1 LINLKLIIFRK
12 GTNGKIQIKN
22 TVTPETKDTKNKQAN
37 QTNKANTNIIS
48 IHNSNQPLVTNTNS
62 NSLHKSKKNTNPMDT
77 DKIMFRKVDLDYIP
91 GLDDDLKVILPA
103 SFEASLAASNL
114 QEEECEKKIEEKK
127 ITEKKNE
134 KQENQD
140 ENLDDFGPR
149 PMLPYSS
156 MFCFGPENW

>member
-1 LINLKLIIFRK
+1 VS
-12 GTNGKIQIKN
+12 TEIKDSKSKP
-22 TVTPETKDTKNKQAN
+22 TATN
-37 QTNKANTNIIS
+37 QTSKINTNIIS
-48 IHNSNQPLVTNTNS
+48 MHNSTAPAVTNTNS
-62 NSLHKSKKNTNPMDT
+62 NSNSIYKSKKNANPMDT

-103 SFEASLAASNL
+103 SFEASLAASNF
-114 QEEECEKKIEEKK
+114 QEDECEKKIEEKK

-134 KQENQD
+134 KTDSQD